1 MLTQSE
7 TTSNIPPKVTKGVH
21 TPSAR
26 PVSVVYSSTVNPDES
41 TGSDVNP
48 ILIVMAVVVFV
59 LAVLIVVVLLV
70 RKFRKKMP
78 GNRRAL
84 DRNVEECLALRPPI
98 QAAPSSL
105 RIGG

>member
-7 TTSNIPPKVTKGVH
+7 TISNVPPKVTKGVH

-26 PVSVVYSSTVNPDES
+26 PVSVVYSSSVNPDES
-41 TGSDVNP
+41 TEHVNP
-48 ILIVMAVVVFV
+48 VLIVMAVLVFV
-59 LAVLIVVVLLV
+59 LVGLIVFMLFV
-70 RKFRKKMP
+70 RKFCKKTP